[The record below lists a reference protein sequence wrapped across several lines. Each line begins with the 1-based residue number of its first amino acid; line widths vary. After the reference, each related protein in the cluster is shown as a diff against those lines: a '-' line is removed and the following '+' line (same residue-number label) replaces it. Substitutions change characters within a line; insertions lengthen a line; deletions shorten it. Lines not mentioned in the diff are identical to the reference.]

1 MIKRRDITREE
12 IESQEVFES
21 RITVIKTLFLQLINL
36 IVYRRTIFINL
47 LSEFLNEE
55 VINNDYSELLDF
67 PFKGEDN

>member
-67 PFKGEDN
+67 PFKSEDN

>member
-55 VINNDYSELLDF
+55 VINNDYSELLDL